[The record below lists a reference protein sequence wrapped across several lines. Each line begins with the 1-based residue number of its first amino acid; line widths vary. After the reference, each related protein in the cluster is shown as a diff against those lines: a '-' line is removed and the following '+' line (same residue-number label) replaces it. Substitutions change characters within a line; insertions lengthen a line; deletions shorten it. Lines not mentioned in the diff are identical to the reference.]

1 MSFRYKLFRCWKLEV
16 GLEVDG
22 DRGVDQAVVVRLLL
36 ADGTYLPNG
45 VDSLSM
51 RCFLRHGGVLVCAA
65 PMLRADEMH
74 QTLTKN

>member
-1 MSFRYKLFRCWKLEV
+1 MSIK
-16 GLEVDG
+16 
-22 DRGVDQAVVVRLLL
+22 QLLL